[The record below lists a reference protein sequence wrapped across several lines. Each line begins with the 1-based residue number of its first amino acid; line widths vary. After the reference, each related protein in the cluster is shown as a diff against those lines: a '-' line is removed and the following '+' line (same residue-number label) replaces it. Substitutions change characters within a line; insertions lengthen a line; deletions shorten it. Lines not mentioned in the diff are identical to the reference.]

1 MRTTNPLSL
10 GPCGDSAKLAAR
22 DESCGQEDSDD
33 DDEKRDTQRIQ
44 RPKGFTSTFDSI
56 RTGDGIS
63 WKLEK
68 AEEQV
73 RKFIIGISDSAP
85 RAAKL
90 KRHIAI
96 KVSKGVLNDIIDAAV
111 YSCEHKPTPLE
122 ACKAP
127 VYRLFPESWRATS
140 VWPDRSKCAKSRAT
154 KMRKVPSNEVSCTS
168 GSFFN
173 HFFLLFFYW
182 PDRSRY
188 EQRSLFLFPLT
199 HPVRLAVIMVAESEP
214 WRFFFSIVVLFSWH
228 KP

>member
-1 MRTTNPLSL
+1 MRTSNPLSL

-22 DESCGQEDSDD
+22 GESCGQEDGDD
-33 DDEKRDTQRIQ
+33 DDEQRDRDTQRIQ
-44 RPKGFTSTFDSI
+44 RPTGFTSTFDSI

-68 AEEQV
+68 AEEKV
-73 RKFIIGISDSAP
+73 RKFIIDISESAP

-111 YSCEHKPTPLE
+111 NSCEHKPTPLE

-127 VYRLFPESWRATS
+127 MYRLFPESWRATA
-140 VWPDRSKCAKSRAT
+140 VWPDRSRCAKSRAT
-154 KMRKVPSNEVSCTS
+154 KFHAIVAHPVFSITIFTV
-168 GSFFN
+168 
-173 HFFLLFFYW
+173 FYW

-199 HPVRLAVIMVAESEP
+199 HPVRLAFIMVAESEP
-214 WRFFFSIVVLFSWH
+214 WRLFFSIVVLFSWH